1 LNCWDSL
8 LLSARRTIKL
18 SNSGSHRGQGH
29 AVVNVERNKKI
40 IEYNCRFRE
49 VRMVCCIWVLTPPSI
64 VQFPSKCSKNS
75 FNIQYIY
82 MCVRAR
88 QKDLLD
94 GFVEDDWFR
103 CGRRIER
110 VFLLKMPLS
119 KLDLASTEQRHNKLL
134 KLWLNPA
141 SS

>member
-1 LNCWDSL
+1 
-8 LLSARRTIKL
+8 
-18 SNSGSHRGQGH
+18 
-29 AVVNVERNKKI
+29 
-40 IEYNCRFRE
+40 
-49 VRMVCCIWVLTPPSI
+49 
-64 VQFPSKCSKNS
+64 
-75 FNIQYIY
+75 